1 MAKVA
6 LVCAVLNAFE
16 EFTELV
22 ASAKTKNN
30 ELKFYVQLQN
40 RHQIPLSKAWN
51 NGIREAIADGC
62 EYIIVSNDDVL
73 FAPFTIDEM
82 VRQASSV
89 LANYKLEAD
98 ALNRRGVSHTD
109 KEPVLF
115 APLDVGETF
124 DDPLEIIFSKK
135 STEFKFREQELFS
148 CFMITPRTVELVGT
162 FDENFDPA
170 WHEDN
175 DYAVRTQALL
185 GLGVVKF
192 KIPYIHRGSSSTKKL
207 LRPLNSR
214 KGQEYYIKKWG
225 SYTRDAEKGELFRT
239 PYNRQDL
246 TPRDWIPN
254 YRG

>member
-40 RHQIPLSKAWN
+40 RHQVPLSKAWN

-73 FAPFTIDEM
+73 FAPFSIDEM
-82 VRQASSV
+82 VKQASSV

-98 ALNRRGVSHTD
+98 ALNRRGLDYSD

-115 APLDVGETF
+115 APLDVAETF
-124 DDPLEIIFSKK
+124 NDPLEIIFSKK
-135 STEFKFREQELFS
+135 STAFKFREQELFS

-170 WHEDN
+170 WHEDT
-175 DYAVRTQALL
+175 DYHQRIRKL
-185 GLGVVKF
+185 GYTEQKF
-192 KIPYIHRGSSSTKKL
+192 QIPYIHRGSLSTKKL

-214 KGQEYYIKKWG
+214 NGQQYYVKKWG
-225 SYTRDAEKGELFRT
+225 SYNRDVEIGEVYPT
-239 PYNRQDL
+239 PYNRPDL
-246 TPRDWIPN
+246 TPKDWIPN
-254 YRG
+254 YNG

>member
-40 RHQIPLSKAWN
+40 RHQVPLSKAWN

-73 FAPFTIDEM
+73 FAPFSIDEM
-82 VRQASSV
+82 VKQASSV

-98 ALNRRGVSHTD
+98 ALNRRGLSPSE

-115 APLDVGETF
+115 APLDVTETF
-124 DDPLEIIFSKK
+124 SDPLEIIFSKK

-170 WHEDN
+170 WFEDN
-175 DYAVRTQALL
+175 DYHRRICLL
-185 GLGVVKF
+185 GYDVVKF
-192 KIPYIHRGSSSTKKL
+192 QIPYIHHGNIATKKL
-207 LRPLNSR
+207 TRVLNSR
-214 KGQEYYIKKWG
+214 ISQEYYNRKWG
-225 SYTRDAEKGELFRT
+225 SVNRSLELNGERFKDH
-239 PYNRQDL
+239 PYGDLNL
-246 TPRDWIPN
+246 TPKDWIA
-254 YRG
+254 GK

>member
-1 MAKVA
+1 MAKVS
-6 LVCAVLNAFE
+6 LICAVLNNFE

-22 ASAKTKNN
+22 ASAKTQEN
-30 ELKFYVQLQN
+30 ELKIYPQLQN
-40 RHQIPLSKAWN
+40 RHQVPLAKAWN
-51 NGIREAIADGC
+51 NGISQAILDGC
-62 EYIIVSNDDVL
+62 DFIIISNDDVL

-82 VRQASSV
+82 VKQASSV
-89 LANYKLEAD
+89 LAKFNPET
-98 ALNRRGVSHTD
+98 S

-115 APLDVGETF
+115 APLDVSETF
-124 DDPLEIIFSKK
+124 DDPLEILWSKK
-135 STEFKFREQELFS
+135 STEFKFQEKELFS
-148 CFMITPRTVELVGT
+148 CVMITPRTIELVGT

-214 KGQEYYIKKWG
+214 KGQEYYVKKWG

-239 PYNRQDL
+239 PYNNPNL
-246 TPRDWIPN
+246 TPKDWIPN
-254 YRG
+254 YNG